1 MTQHNNMNS
10 NLKAHLALFAANLIY
25 ALNYGLAK
33 DVMTEG
39 YLMPFVFILFRALG
53 AALLFWGLALLGK
66 REKIAK
72 KDFPLLVICG
82 LFGVAGNQLLFF
94 EGLSMTSEI
103 SAAIIMTTNPI
114 LVLIMAVIFLKEH
127 LRWKRILGIL
137 LGISG
142 AIYLILSK
150 NISAGKPTSALGDL
164 FIFLNAASYGI
175 YLILVT
181 PLMKKYSPFTVIRWV
196 FTFGLIF
203 VIPFSYGQ
211 IEHINWDMPLDII
224 LKIGF
229 VIVFTTF
236 FAYVFNIYAL
246 KNVSPTV
253 VSSYIY
259 LQPLLTTLIA
269 IFIRD
274 SDTLTWDKIISAIAI
289 FTGVY
294 LVSRK
299 VNRSKSA

>member
-1 MTQHNNMNS
+1 MTHQKMNG
-10 NLKAHLALFAANLIY
+10 NLKAHLALFGANLIY

-33 DVMTEG
+33 DVMGDG
-39 YLMPFVFILFRALG
+39 YLLPFVFILFRATG
-53 AALLFWGLALLGK
+53 ACLLFWGISFFGK
-66 REKIAK
+66 KESVEK
-72 KDFPLLVICG
+72 KDFGRLILGGV
-82 LFGVAGNQLLFF
+82 FGVAANQLMFF
-94 EGLSMTSEI
+94 EGLSITSEI

-114 LVLIMAVIFLKEH
+114 LVLVMAAIFLKEK
-127 LRWKRILGIL
+127 LRWKRILGIIIGL
-137 LGISG
+137 AG
-142 AIYLILSK
+142 AVYLILSK
-150 NISAGKPTSALGDL
+150 NIDNTKASSALGDL

-175 YLILVT
+175 YLIIVT

-196 FTFGLIF
+196 FTFGLLF
-203 VIPFSYGQ
+203 VVPFSFGQ
-211 IEHINWDMPLDII
+211 IEHINWDMPTDII

-253 VSSYIY
+253 VSTYIY

-269 IFIRD
+269 IFLRD
-274 SDTLTWDKIISAIAI
+274 SDSLTLDKIISAILI
-289 FTGVY
+289 FAGVY

-299 VNRSKSA
+299 VNASKSA